1 MGWRRLPIE
10 STEVEQPMSDHD
22 RAAATATAKRRPGAV
37 AFVLSG
43 GAAHGAIQVGMLAA
57 LYERGIAPD
66 LITATSAGALN
77 AAFIA
82 SRPATPATAT
92 ELAKVWTR
100 LRRGDVFPTNAI
112 TGALGFFGRHDYFV
126 SPHRLRELIGD
137 WLMFDRLEDS
147 PIPLSVVA
155 TDLLSGAEQR
165 LSTGSAIEA
174 LLASATIPGVFP
186 PVRLDGRLLV
196 DGGIAAHAP
205 IANALAMG
213 AQTLYV
219 LSTGYACAL
228 QHPPRGPLAIATHAL
243 SLLIHHQV
251 VADIARVPAHVRL
264 IVLEPPCPLEIPS
277 TDFGHAAELI
287 DRARADAEAL
297 LTHRDERLHVV
308 PEVMQRPNHTH

>member
-1 MGWRRLPIE
+1 
-10 STEVEQPMSDHD
+10 MSDHD
-22 RAAATATAKRRPGAV
+22 RAAATATAKRRRGPV

-112 TGALGFFGRHDYFV
+112 TGALGFFGCHDYFV
-126 SPHRLRELIGD
+126 SPHRLRKLIGH
-137 WLMFDRLEDS
+137 WVMFERLEDS

-155 TDLLSGAEQR
+155 TDLLTGAERR
-165 LSTGSAIEA
+165 LSSGPAIEA
-174 LLASATIPGVFP
+174 LLASAAIPGVFP
-186 PVRLDGRLLV
+186 PVCLDGRLLV
-196 DGGIAAHAP
+196 DGGIAAETP
-205 IANALAMG
+205 IADALAMG

-228 QHPPRGPLAIATHAL
+228 AHPPRGALAIATHAL
-243 SLLIHHQV
+243 SLVIHHQV
-251 VADIARVPAHVRL
+251 VADIARVPEHVGL
-264 IVLEPPCPLEIPS
+264 VVLKPPCPLEIPS
-277 TDFGHAAELI
+277 TDFAHAAELI
-287 DRARADAEAL
+287 DRARANAEAL
-297 LTHRDERLHVV
+297 LTQPDERLHAV
-308 PEVMQRPNHTH
+308 PEVMQRPHHRH